1 MYLVWKQYLKAFYLV
16 GNNAILVQKWKMTVH
31 QSIVSLAKVMYLGA
45 MWRWGRVGDILA
57 DVLSYRSCLTRERE
71 REGEGGLFMPH
82 SDTQPSFNQTYK
94 TKQTKPNQT
103 KPTKLTK
110 PNNHN
115 ATRERGGSQQL
126 KFEQPNQT
134 KPITYHRMT
143 TMSWHDVTENHIQF
157 YSHRGWFCPYS
168 TFDISNIFFGTK
180 LQIAI
185 VAGECVDKIGRLGM
199 ERGAIK
205 EG

>member
-1 MYLVWKQYLKAFYLV
+1 MKAIFESILFSWQQCHTGAKVKNDCAPKYCISGKSNV
-16 GNNAILVQKWKMTVH
+16 SGGNVEMGARGRYIGRRAILSQLPH
-31 QSIVSLAKVMYLGA
+31 Q
-45 MWRWGRVGDILA
+45 
-57 DVLSYRSCLTRERE
+57 RERE
-71 REGEGGLFMPH
+71 RGGGLFMPH

-143 TMSWHDVTENHIQF
+143 TMS
-157 YSHRGWFCPYS
+157 
-168 TFDISNIFFGTK
+168 
-180 LQIAI
+180 
-185 VAGECVDKIGRLGM
+185 
-199 ERGAIK
+199 
-205 EG
+205 